1 MKNSRKTISKNKKVI
16 EQKKQQNKLNYHNTV
31 GRKTGCK
38 ECSAV
43 VVLVGSY

>member
-1 MKNSRKTISKNKKVI
+1 MKNSRKTRSKNKKVI
-16 EQKKQQNKLNYHNTV
+16 EQKKQLIKLNYHNRV
-31 GRKTGCK
+31 GRQTGYK